1 MMNKKELKK
10 RIREL
15 IMSDEIKNTL
25 LTATKE
31 DFNNKRKAK
40 LYINSGGGIIVNE
53 YKECIDDSILIYDI
67 DFDYYYGNDFIK
79 EYKISDYIDELN
91 LSSEEIKRINID
103 IINKFS
109 DYNIEEIKS
118 DGYYRITDLFEEET
132 KDFYINEDNIKDKN
146 LLVYLSEKKGVFD
159 DSNILIEVEVSE
171 LAGKDYDDFYTCE
184 KNYFDRCFKEI
195 CENYAEEIKD
205 ELERIIE
212 GDEL

>member
-10 RIREL
+10 RVREL

-40 LYINSGGGIIVNE
+40 LYINSEGKITVNE
-53 YKECIDDSILIYDI
+53 YKECVDDSILIYDI
-67 DFDYYYGNDFIK
+67 DFDYYYENDFIK

-91 LSSEEIKRINID
+91 LSSEETKRINIE

-109 DYNIEEIKS
+109 DYNIEEIKA
-118 DGYYRITDLFEEET
+118 DGYYKITDLFEEET
-132 KDFYINEDNIKDKN
+132 KDFYINEDNIKNKD
-146 LLVYLSEKKGVFD
+146 LLVYLDEEKRIF
-159 DSNILIEVEVSE
+159 DSNVLFECEVSK
-171 LAGKDYDDFYTCE
+171 AVGRDYDDFYKCE
-184 KNYFDRCFKEI
+184 KNYLDRCFKEL
-195 CENYAEEIKD
+195 CKDYAEEIKD

-212 GDEL
+212 CDEL

>member
-1 MMNKKELKK
+1 MNKKELKK

-40 LYINSGGGIIVNE
+40 LYINSEGKITVNE
-53 YKECIDDSILIYDI
+53 YKECVDDSILIYDI
-67 DFDYYYGNDFIK
+67 DFDYYYENDFIK
-79 EYKISDYIDELN
+79 EYKISDYINELN

-118 DGYYRITDLFEEET
+118 DGYYKITDLFEEET
-132 KDFYINEDNIKDKN
+132 EDFHINEDNIEDKD
-146 LLVYLSEKKGVFD
+146 LLVYLSEEKRVFD
-159 DSNILIEVEVSE
+159 DSNILLEFEVSE
-171 LAGKDYDDFYTCE
+171 AVGRDYDDFYKCE
-184 KNYFDRCFKEI
+184 KNYLDRCFKEL
-195 CENYAEEIKD
+195 CKDYAEEIKD

-212 GDEL
+212 CDEL